1 MNRDPLKRYCV
12 VCGMQFGNFHQNF
25 VCSKHEWEEH
35 GIPMK
40 KEGVFMG
47 KPYYFGPKDE
57 T

>member
-1 MNRDPLKRYCV
+1 MKDPLKRYCR